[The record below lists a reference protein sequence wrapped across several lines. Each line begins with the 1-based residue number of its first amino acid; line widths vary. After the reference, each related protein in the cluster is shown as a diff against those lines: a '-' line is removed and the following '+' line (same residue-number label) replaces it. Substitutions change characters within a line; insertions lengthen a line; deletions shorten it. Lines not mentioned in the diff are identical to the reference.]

1 MDPAATGLRS
11 GSNRIRTRFLPDLDP
26 AKPGTDPDKP
36 DPDPVAAEYVPGLAR
51 SSFITKK
58 IR

>member
-1 MDPAATGLRS
+1 MDPAETDPY
-11 GSNRIRTRFLPDLDP
+11 RFLPDLDP

-36 DPDPVAAEYVPGLAR
+36 DPDPVATEDVPGLAR

-58 IR
+58 MR